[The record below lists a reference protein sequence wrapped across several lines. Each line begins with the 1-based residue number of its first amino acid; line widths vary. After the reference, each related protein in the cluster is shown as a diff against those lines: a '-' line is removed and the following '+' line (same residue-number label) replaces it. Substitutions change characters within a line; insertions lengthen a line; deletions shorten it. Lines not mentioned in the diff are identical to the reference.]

1 MKQYYVEFVK
11 RVMVEPRK
19 NAWNYTLETDSVYL
33 EAFDDNEAVELLE
46 CLYSVKEVLKVE
58 LV

>member
-1 MKQYYVEFVK
+1 MSQYYVEFVK

-19 NAWNYTLETDSVYL
+19 NAWNYNLVNDSVYL
-33 EAFDDNEAVELLE
+33 EAFDDNEALDLLE
-46 CLYSVKEVLKVE
+46 SMYSVKEVLKVE

>member
-1 MKQYYVEFVK
+1 MNQYYVEFVK

-19 NAWNYTLETDSVYL
+19 NAWNYTLENDSVYL
-33 EAFDDNEAVELLE
+33 EADSDNEALDLLDS
-46 CLYSVKEVLKVE
+46 LYSVKEVLKVE